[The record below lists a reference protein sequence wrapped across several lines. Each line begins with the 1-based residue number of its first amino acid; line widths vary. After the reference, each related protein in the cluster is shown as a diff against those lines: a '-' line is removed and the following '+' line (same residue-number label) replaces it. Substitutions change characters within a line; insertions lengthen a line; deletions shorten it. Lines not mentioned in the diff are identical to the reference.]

1 VFFPTHPAEADIMN
15 IRSIA
20 LAAVAIATAV
30 GALAFNSRTLT
41 ARTDQPKPAPEFVAL
56 DRWYNSTPL
65 TMESLRGKVVLVDFW
80 TYSCVN
86 CLNALPH
93 VQEWD
98 AKYKAQGLVVV
109 GVHTPEYGYEKSSKN
124 VEAAIARLK
133 IRYAVAQDNN
143 YATWR
148 AFDNQYWPAVY
159 LIDKQG
165 QIVYSHFGEGAYDK
179 TEQKIREL
187 LASPAG
193 TPASAAILA
202 NAH

>member
-1 VFFPTHPAEADIMN
+1 MN

-30 GALAFNSRTLT
+30 GALAFNSRTLAPRT
-41 ARTDQPKPAPEFVAL
+41 EQARPAPEFVAL
-56 DRWYNSTPL
+56 DNWYNSPPL

-109 GVHTPEYGYEKSSKN
+109 GVHTPEYGYEKSGKN

-133 IRYAVAQDNN
+133 IRYAVAQDNS
-143 YATWR
+143 YGTWR

-179 TEQKIREL
+179 TDQKIREL
-187 LASPAG
+187 LASPASIASSEA
-193 TPASAAILA
+193 PKASA
-202 NAH
+202 H